1 MGDASA
7 SVDAGVDAGGQ
18 AALASV
24 QAGDISGDA
33 VKEAITVGAQVA
45 AVAACTAVGFPELA
59 PLCSLAAAAII
70 GPIASAMVDF
80 FDGLFG
86 DAGPSIEGTQLRQGA
101 EIVAH
106 FEKLSAE
113 NFASLDMATGN
124 LWRAFIASGLPG
136 TYDPFA
142 VLAYLGVELVPTE
155 QWPVLPSRVD
165 RAGRVVRG
173 PPVVGG
179 APWSAPWMPPDWLG
193 HFSDD
198 GAQIFGASIN
208 AAHINTSTQDADKI
222 AAYVD
227 RLSAAVAAWRHSLLA
242 AAMVATV
249 QIGTEAAAVET
260 ARQIE
265 ALAQAK
271 READARGQLLD
282 VAALLDLGATIAAT
296 RATLTAYGRG
306 VTNGVTFLRTVP
318 PRPAAEGLA
327 ALNA

>member
-7 SVDAGVDAGGQ
+7 SVNAGVDAGEQ
-18 AALASV
+18 AALASA
-24 QAGDISGDA
+24 QSGDISGDA
-33 VKEAITVGAQVA
+33 VKKAITVGAQVA
-45 AVAACTAVGFPELA
+45 AVAACSAVGFPELA
-59 PLCSLAAAAII
+59 PLCALAASAII

-155 QWPVLPSRVD
+155 QWPVLPLTIRG
-165 RAGRVVRG
+165 GRVLRG

-179 APWSAPWMPPDWLG
+179 VPWSAPWMPPDWLG

-198 GAQIFGASIN
+198 GATISGALIN
-208 AAHINTSTQDADKI
+208 AARINTSTQDAAKI

-227 RLSAAVAAWRHSLLA
+227 RLSAAVATWRRALLT

-260 ARQIE
+260 AKQIE

-271 READARGQLLD
+271 READARGELLEVAQLIE
-282 VAALLDLGATIAAT
+282 LGATIAKT
-296 RATLTAYGRG
+296 RAQLDAYGLG
-306 VTNGVTFLRTVP
+306 VTDGVTFLRTVP
-318 PRPAAEGLA
+318 RSAADGLA
-327 ALNA
+327 ALTA